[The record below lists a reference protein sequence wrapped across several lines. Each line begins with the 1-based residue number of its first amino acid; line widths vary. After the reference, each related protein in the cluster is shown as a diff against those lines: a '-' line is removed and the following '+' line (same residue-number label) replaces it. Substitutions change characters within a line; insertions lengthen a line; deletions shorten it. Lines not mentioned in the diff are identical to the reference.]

1 VACFHPITGFKDRH
15 TGGLTFNPKMAYV
28 DLKMTVSCGQC
39 IGCRLE
45 RSRQWA
51 VRCMH
56 EASQHSEN
64 SFLTLT
70 YRDLSLPEGGTLV
83 KRDFQNFMKRLRKK
97 YSGRKVRFFHCGE
110 YGDSLG
116 RPHYHALLF
125 GLDFEDKLLHKKSNS
140 GDDIFTSKILD
151 SVWQLGHAYIGSV
164 TFESAAYVA
173 RYCLKKRTGHSA
185 DEHYEFI
192 DPDTGE
198 VFNRQPEYIT
208 MSLKPGIGAGWFD
221 NFKSDVFPNDE
232 VIVNG
237 LKVKPPRYY
246 VRRLSEPELILLR
259 KKRLGTFNRADQT
272 PERLIAREAVAVA
285 KNGLFKRS

>member
-1 VACFHPITGFKDRH
+1 
-15 TGGLTFNPKMAYV
+15 MAYV